1 MAKPGDVATRLK
13 RPGNKLD
20 HNMQMTETS
29 MRSHLTGF
37 GFSGYRSFSGES
49 VRFGPLGAFNVL
61 AAQNNS
67 GKSNVLRFV
76 QYILPQITTVG
87 PDSLSLPSIVGLDL
101 PQGGADQTFRFSLA
115 LTKETID
122 AKATDHGRPVTLL
135 PCFQRE
141 DDDLFWIDFEPST
154 ATGGL
159 VPSTNLVAKAI
170 EQYGQDWQHN
180 FHQALNEMGGGAVDP
195 NDVMRRVIGRL
206 AAGFTPPPVATITA
220 SRRIEMNASPNG
232 SDNIHAG
239 LGVIHSLAAL
249 QNPPAETWVPSKNKF
264 EAINRF
270 AQTVMDDPSVRI
282 HVPFNRD
289 TILIETSAG
298 TLPLDNVGTGI
309 HEVVMFAAGAVT
321 RDQYVFCIEEPETH
335 LHPILQRKLAHFLTH
350 ETTNQYLVA
359 THSAQLLN
367 YTDSTI
373 FHLTIDEGRTA
384 LTGVKKPNEL
394 AAVCA
399 DLGYR
404 PSDLLQANAVI
415 WVEGPADRIYLR
427 RWIEL
432 ADPSLSIDLDYSIM
446 IYGGSTLNHLS
457 VDDDALDDFIN
468 LRRLNRHSTVLIDSD
483 RTIPQA
489 RLNATKRR
497 LRDEFDSDESQGFAW
512 ITDGYTIE
520 NYVPTDKLQAAVS
533 AVHPNRKLTG
543 SGSKWSNPLAKEDGK
558 SFDKVAIARAAS
570 VLIGPDDL
578 NTLNLKARVNRIVSF
593 IRTANGA

>member
-1 MAKPGDVATRLK
+1 
-13 RPGNKLD
+13 
-20 HNMQMTETS
+20 MQMTETS
-29 MRSHLTGF
+29 TRSHLSGF

-76 QYILPQITTVG
+76 QYLLPQIMTTG
-87 PDSLSLPSIVGLDL
+87 PETLSLPSIGGLDL

-115 LTKETID
+115 FDKEVIG
-122 AKATDHGRPVTLL
+122 AKVTDLARPITLL
-135 PCFQRE
+135 DCFQRE
-141 DDDLFWIDFEPST
+141 DDDLFWIDLEASAT
-154 ATGGL
+154 TGGL
-159 VPSTNLVAKAI
+159 VPSAHLVANAI
-170 EQYGQDWQHN
+170 EQYGENWKFN
-180 FHQALNEMGGGAVDP
+180 FRQVLSEIGGGALDP

-206 AAGFTPPPVATITA
+206 AAGFIPPPVATITA
-220 SRRIEMNASPNG
+220 SRRIEMDASPDTG
-232 SDNIHAG
+232 NILSG
-239 LGVIHSLAAL
+239 LGVIHALAGL
-249 QNPPAETWVPSKNKF
+249 QNPPAELWDSSKSKF

-270 AQTVMDDPSVRI
+270 AQVVMDDPSVRI

-289 TILIETSAG
+289 TILIENAFG

-309 HEVVMFAAGAVT
+309 HEVVMFATGAVT
-321 RDQYVFCIEEPETH
+321 RDNHIFCIEEPETH

-350 ETTNQYLVA
+350 ETSNQYLVA

-384 LTGVKKPNEL
+384 LTGVKKPNEFS
-394 AAVCA
+394 AVCA

-415 WVEGPADRIYLR
+415 WVEGPADRTYLR

-432 ADPSLSIDLDYSIM
+432 ADPSLTIDLDYSIM

-457 VDDDALDDFIN
+457 VSEEALEDFIS

-483 RTIPQA
+483 RTSAQS
-489 RLNATKRR
+489 RLNATKVR
-497 LRDEFDSDESQGFAW
+497 LREEFESDESHGFAW

-520 NYVPTDKLQAAVS
+520 NYVPREKLQQAVS
-533 AVHPNRKLTG
+533 AVHTKRVLTG
-543 SGSKWSNPLAKEDGK
+543 NSTKWSNPLAKEEGK
-558 SFDKVAIARAAS
+558 AFDKVAIARAAAK
-570 VLIGPDDL
+570 LIGPDDL
-578 NTLNLKARVNRIVSF
+578 NTLDLKAKINRVVSF
-593 IRTANGA
+593 VQKANGA